1 MNDGITFLKKNSGN
15 VILVFFEREIFYMPL
30 FKRFFNTLSIPVLI
44 LVLSGL
50 VSVFWAKLVF
60 LLFRFHSFT
69 DIFGFLTV
77 MPYFILSASAIA
89 GARYNNTG
97 IFFSSAYLIF
107 IFYLKHFEAGG
118 QKSQI
123 ILSNAFLLLSPLF
136 FLFFSLQSRKR
147 FLSGRT
153 LNNTLLV
160 FAAVFLIYVLGKN
173 TLSDFLEPNIPARF
187 REGLLFALEKT
198 DHFLFYDHSSKNMN
212 IYAFRLLL
220 VSAGTLWFSVR
231 LALRH
236 DPDSAGYIGVIA
248 ATMIVFYSA
257 KPENGM
263 IFFSAAGFIFMAV
276 LLEASFIKAYIDELT
291 GIGGRRSLEDA
302 MLNLG
307 KKYAIAMFDIDHFK
321 KFNDTYGHEAGDQV
335 LKLVASRL
343 NGAFGRNA
351 YRYGGE
357 EFTVVFPGK
366 NSKEAFPLLDSF
378 RAELAEHKFI
388 IRDTE
393 RKNSSANKRGQE
405 KNSDRKS
412 VVVTASMGVADSIS
426 LPGES
431 PKNITNKADQALYKS
446 KQAGRNCVSIA

>member
-1 MNDGITFLKKNSGN
+1 
-15 VILVFFEREIFYMPL
+15 MPL
-30 FKRFFNTLSIPVLI
+30 FKRFFKALAIPVLI
-44 LVLSGL
+44 LVISGL
-50 VSVFWAKLVF
+50 VSVFWSKLVF
-60 LLFRFHSFT
+60 LLFKLHAFT

-77 MPYFILSASAIA
+77 MPYFILSAAAIA

-97 IFFSSAYLIF
+97 IFFSSVYLIF
-107 IFYLKHFEAGG
+107 LFFLKHLESGE

-123 ILSNAFLLLSPLF
+123 ILSNAFFTLSPLF
-136 FLFFSLQSRKR
+136 FIFFSLQSRKR
-147 FLSGRT
+147 FLSGRS
-153 LNNTLLV
+153 LNNFILIFT
-160 FAAVFLIYVLGKN
+160 AVFLIYLLGRN
-173 TLSDFLEPNIPARF
+173 ALSDFFEPNIPIRF
-187 REGLLFALEKT
+187 KDGFLLILEKMNY
-198 DHFLFYDHSSKNMN
+198 FLFSDRYNKDQA
-212 IYAFRLLL
+212 IYALRFFLIF
-220 VSAGTLWFSVR
+220 VGVFWFTVR
-231 LALRH
+231 FYLKH
-236 DPDSAGYIGVIA
+236 DPDSAGYLGVIA
-248 ATMIVFYSA
+248 ATMTVFYSA

-263 IFFSAAGFIFMAV
+263 IFFSSAGFIFMAA
-276 LLEASFIKAYIDELT
+276 LLEASFIKAYVDELT

-378 RAELAEHKFI
+378 RADLADHKFI
-388 IRDTE
+388 IRDTG

-412 VVVTASMGVADSIS
+412 VVVTASMGVAD
-426 LPGES
+426 
-431 PKNITNKADQALYKS
+431 
-446 KQAGRNCVSIA
+446 